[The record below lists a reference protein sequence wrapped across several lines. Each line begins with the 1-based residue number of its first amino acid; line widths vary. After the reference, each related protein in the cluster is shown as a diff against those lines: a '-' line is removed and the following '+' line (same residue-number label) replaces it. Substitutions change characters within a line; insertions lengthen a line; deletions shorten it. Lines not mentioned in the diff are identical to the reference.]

1 MSGTVKLGVRAHP
14 NERHGDIAP
23 VFDEDEAQVKTGA
36 DGPMSRKDTFQG
48 MIIQFRSVRI
58 AAKGLYRL
66 LHRCLLMR
74 LQSVKLFDESSVEA
88 DFHTHPAALLR

>member
-1 MSGTVKLGVRAHP
+1 M
-14 NERHGDIAP
+14 
-23 VFDEDEAQVKTGA
+23 QVKTGA

-66 LHRCLLMR
+66 LHRCLLVR
-74 LQSVKLFDESSVEA
+74 LQSVKLFDEFSVEA